1 MKRLLLLV
9 VGVLTTTT
17 QVCAQYDA
25 AFTNYW
31 ALQSFYN
38 PASSGLDGQLDIQG
52 AYSMQLVGFEGAPS
66 TMLATADLPL
76 FFLSP
81 RHGVGAGFMNDNIGL
96 FANKKLYLQYAYHQ
110 PLWGGQLSIGARFG
124 LLNETFDGSGL
135 DVKDSGDPAFAS
147 NEVDGTALDVDAGL
161 RYTYKRVWYIGLS
174 AMHLTGPTI
183 KLGDDKMH
191 ETSVGRLF
199 YLTGGYTLKFK
210 QPQYAFYTSAIL
222 RTDMQGW
229 RGDVTMRLA
238 YDGEKLHLYGGLT
251 YSPTIS
257 VGLLFGTIFHGLKI
271 GYSYEMYTG
280 GVGALHGTHELVL
293 GYQMDLNRFKK
304 GKNLH
309 KSVRIL

>member
-9 VGVLTTTT
+9 VGVLMMTR
-17 QVCAQYDA
+17 VCAQYDA

-31 ALQSFYN
+31 ALQSYYN
-38 PASSGLDGQLDIQG
+38 PAASGLDGQLDIQA
-52 AYSMQLVGFEGAPS
+52 AYSMQMVGFEGAPA
-66 TMLATADLPL
+66 TMLASADLPL

-81 RHGVGAGFMNDNIGL
+81 RHGVGVGFMNDNIGL

-110 PLWGGQLSIGARFG
+110 PLWGGRLSIGARIGF
-124 LLNETFDGSGL
+124 LNETFDGTGV
-135 DVKDSGDPAFAS
+135 DVEDSGDPAFAT

-161 RYTYKRVWYIGLS
+161 RYTYKKVWYVGLS

-191 ETSVGRLF
+191 ETSVGRLY
-199 YLTGGYTLKFK
+199 YLSGGYTVRFK
-210 QPQYAFYTSAIL
+210 QPQYALYTSAIV
-222 RTDMQGW
+222 RTDLMAW
-229 RGDVTMRLA
+229 RGDITARLA
-238 YDGEKLHLYGGLT
+238 YDGEKLHLYGGIT

-257 VGLLFGTIFHGLKI
+257 VGLLFGTTFHGLKI

-280 GVGALHGTHELVL
+280 GIGALHGTHEIAL
-293 GYQMDLNRFKK
+293 GYQMDLSRFKK